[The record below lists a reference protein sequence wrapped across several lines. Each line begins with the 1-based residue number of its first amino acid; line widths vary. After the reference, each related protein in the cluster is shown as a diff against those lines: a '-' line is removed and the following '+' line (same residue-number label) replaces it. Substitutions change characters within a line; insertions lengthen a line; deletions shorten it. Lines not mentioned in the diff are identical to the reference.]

1 MFRKVLT
8 CGLVAAAALLSSSAF
23 AQEAYT
29 NEELAAF
36 ALEQGKPAVVAK
48 FRGKD
53 ITVSGTFDSFSDT
66 GYGNT
71 VSIYLEGQKF
81 NSWKAVCS
89 FPRDDTAAYDKFAA
103 YVKGDPVTFTGR
115 FQEANDSFMIINLAP
130 CQPAM

>member
-1 MFRKVLT
+1 MVRTVLISSMIAFA
-8 CGLVAAAALLSSSAF
+8 GLSSSAL

-36 ALEQGKPAVVAK
+36 ALERGKPAVISK
-48 FRGKD
+48 LRGKD

-81 NSWKAVCS
+81 NSWKVICS
-89 FPRDDTAAYDKFAA
+89 FPRSDTAAYDKFAA

-115 FQEANDSFMIINLAP
+115 FQDANDSFMNISLDP

>member
-1 MFRKVLT
+1 M
-8 CGLVAAAALLSSSAF
+8 
-23 AQEAYT
+23 AQETYT

-81 NSWKAVCS
+81 NSWKAVCT

-103 YVKGDPVTFTGR
+103 YTKGSPVTFTGR
-115 FQEANDSFMIINLAP
+115 FQEANDSFMIITLQP
-130 CQPAM
+130 CQPAG